1 MPVRQNDVL
10 KQGLELVFFLLLL
23 KTNTKY
29 NYSIINETTYEK
41 EKVSVA
47 NSNDAVC
54 NACNTNEVLN
64 TNGNANLDYGGID
77 DSEVHA
83 HTYSVWDEE

>member
-1 MPVRQNDVL
+1 MKR
-10 KQGLELVFFLLLL
+10 K
-23 KTNTKY
+23 
-29 NYSIINETTYEK
+29 YEK
-41 EKVSVA
+41 PELQVV
-47 NSNDAVC
+47 DIQQEGFV
-54 NACNTNEVLN
+54 CNTNEVLN

>member
-1 MPVRQNDVL
+1 MKRIYEQP
-10 KQGLELVFFLLLL
+10 ELQVVDIQQEGF
-23 KTNTKY
+23 
-29 NYSIINETTYEK
+29 
-41 EKVSVA
+41 V
-47 NSNDAVC
+47 
-54 NACNTNEVLN
+54 CNTNKVLN